1 MTLSIFAKA
10 PYCYGPP
17 LIRLSETPMNA
28 AVYADDLQN
37 LQAILHD
44 WLEDTPLDF
53 HCTSEA
59 GALTVLGQHSAEL
72 RLEASDLLRHLE
84 RRIQALQLRF
94 VQQARLYLR
103 VAGEPRP
110 YAQRFFL
117 IQPPPPPLTTA
128 SRAKVQNFVP
138 LASPRQQATR
148 AKFWTVS
155 DGELDNLVNELV
167 GDCEVMPF
175 QPVPASEA
183 IALST
188 PLTLVKEQGRA
199 SDAVS
204 LREGVPATIPDIGA
218 TDATVST
225 PIDLSA
231 FVTDLDEPASSDPD
245 LAHADPF
252 ALEDID
258 LDADVVSSQSLSLI
272 LWEGEPDSLPDPAQM
287 AEMAENLRP
296 PLAAVPHS
304 EASEIAKVRL
314 PPRAIWMGGAI
325 ALGFVGS
332 VYGVSRPCVVGSC
345 PELQTAQDLEQAAVQ
360 QAEIAEDVDGLTEAQ
375 GHLQQAIAILETIPN
390 WSRRAGRAQEQQ
402 QAYEAHAMTLE
413 TLTAVAQVAQTARD
427 HSQDAPLSI
436 DSWTRIIAPL
446 ETAINRLDGMS
457 PTNPFYA
464 SVQQQQQLYEA
475 QLSGYLQQRDMEQA
489 AQEIISMARQ
499 GVEMAEARQ
508 QIAQSK
514 EQWQLARITWQVVVN
529 RLNEVPA
536 STYAAIEAERLLQ
549 TYEPRLEAAIAQLQ
563 RETIATE
570 RLTQATK
577 YAQQAETSAEQFN
590 WQGAIAAWTSAIR
603 ETEQI
608 PPGTAHVR
616 EGETLARRYQ
626 NAIDDAQE
634 NLDTHLAVSLEID
647 RACNGEFRKCRLLT
661 VSDEIRIQLSADYLE
676 AIAAARNSGSRDLQA
691 VVTEHQLELR
701 RTLQELA
708 TRFHLPI
715 EVYDNNSMV
724 LDRHL
729 PNGSTL

>member
-1 MTLSIFAKA
+1 
-10 PYCYGPP
+10 
-17 LIRLSETPMNA
+17 MNA
-28 AVYADDLQN
+28 AVYADDLQS

-44 WLEDTPLDF
+44 WLEDTPLDVY
-53 HCTSEA
+53 CASKA

-94 VQQARLYLR
+94 VQQTRLYLR

-117 IQPPPPPLTTA
+117 IQPPPPPLTKA
-128 SRAKVQNFVP
+128 SRARVQDLAP
-138 LASPRQQATR
+138 LASTRQQATS
-148 AKFWTVS
+148 AEFWAVS
-155 DGELDNLVNELV
+155 DGELDTLVNELV
-167 GDCEVMPF
+167 GDFEVMPF

-188 PLTLVKEQGRA
+188 PLTLVTEQGGA

-204 LREGVPATIPDIGA
+204 LHEDVPATVFDVGA

-225 PIDLSA
+225 PIDLNA
-231 FVTDLDEPASSDPD
+231 FVADSDGLESFDPD
-245 LAHADPF
+245 LSNVDPF
-252 ALEDID
+252 ALDDID
-258 LDADVVSSQSLSLI
+258 LDADGGSSQSLSLI
-272 LWEGEPDSLPDPAQM
+272 LWEGEPDSLQDPAQM
-287 AEMAENLRP
+287 AEMAENLQP
-296 PLAAVPHS
+296 PIAAAPHS
-304 EASEIAKVRL
+304 ETPETEKVRVSS
-314 PPRAIWMGGAI
+314 RAVWMGGAI

-332 VYGVSRPCVVGSC
+332 VYGVSRPCVVGNC

-360 QAEIAEDVDGLTEAQ
+360 QAETAEDVDGLTEAQ
-375 GHLQQAIAILETIPN
+375 GQLHQAIATLETIPN

-402 QAYEAHAMTLE
+402 QAYEAHAVTLE
-413 TLTAVAQVAQTARD
+413 TLTEVAQVAQTARD
-427 HSQDAPLSI
+427 HSQGAPLSI

-475 QLSGYLQQRDMEQA
+475 QLSGYLRQRDMEQA
-489 AQEIISMARQ
+489 AQEILSMARQ

-514 EQWQLARITWQVVVN
+514 EQWQLVRITWQVVVN

-536 STYAAIEAERLLQ
+536 STYAMIEAERLLQ
-549 TYEPRLEAAIAQLQ
+549 TYEPRLEGAIAQLQ
-563 RETIATE
+563 RETTAAE
-570 RLTQATK
+570 RLTKATE
-577 YAQQAETSAEQFN
+577 YAQQAEASAEQFN
-590 WQGAIAAWTSAIR
+590 WQGAIAAWTNAIR

-608 PPGTAHVR
+608 PPGTAQVS

-634 NLDTHLAVSLEID
+634 NLDNYLAVSLEID

-661 VSDEIRIQLSADYLE
+661 VSDEIRIQLSANYLE

-708 TRFHLPI
+708 ARFHLPI
-715 EVYDNNSMV
+715 EVYDNDSRM

-729 PNGSTL
+729 PNASTL